1 MAMEDLMAWQR
12 AAYTQDALPTAPRAQ
27 EPPQQQEQQPAEG
40 ALRAQM
46 FATATG
52 ASTTTGAFAPRAQ
65 GDAAPVEEGT
75 QNVGEASL
83 ATFDRFVQEADD
95 GDAAEVPSHQAPEGD
110 AVAASLLHQPQAAV
124 VAVEQERAPEAT
136 EEPARDL
143 RGLSAGRER
152 FAPEQAAELQEED
165 GSGVQAPEEGAA
177 HPGAFQHALRTV
189 NHEVAPAQD
198 VQQAAEAGP
207 PVPAVAVS
215 QELSQAITHGA
226 RRVQMRIVPEG
237 LGELD
242 IKVQMTGQ
250 QVHLTIR
257 GDAPE
262 LAQLLTHKVQEL
274 RQDLQQQGLSLG
286 AMDFG
291 TLGASSGGSS
301 MSQDGRSQQ
310 SRLDDDGQGGLQR
323 LAGAKESTSTGAPR
337 SRPRGAG
344 PSHRIIDVVL

>member
-1 MAMEDLMAWQR
+1 L
-12 AAYTQDALPTAPRAQ
+12 
-27 EPPQQQEQQPAEG
+27 
-40 ALRAQM
+40 
-46 FATATG
+46 
-52 ASTTTGAFAPRAQ
+52 
-65 GDAAPVEEGT
+65 
-75 QNVGEASL
+75 N
-83 ATFDRFVQEADD
+83 TFDRFVQHADD
-95 GDAAEVPSHQAPEGD
+95 EEGAPSQQAPD
-110 AVAASLLHQPQAAV
+110 ANPVAASLLYQPQAAV
-124 VAVEQERAPEAT
+124 VPATQESTVEAVD
-136 EEPARDL
+136 EPVRDL
-143 RGLSAGRER
+143 SGVSAGRPR
-152 FAPEQAAELQEED
+152 FAQEPAVEPSEED
-165 GSGVQAPEEGAA
+165 GVQAPEEAAA
-177 HPGAFQHALRTV
+177 HPATFEHALRTV
-189 NHEVAPAQD
+189 SHEAAPQLQQTAQT
-198 VQQAAEAGP
+198 EP
-207 PVPAVAVS
+207 PVSAVAVS

-226 RRVQMRIVPEG
+226 KRVQMRIVPEG

-262 LAQLLTHKVQEL
+262 LAQLLTHKVEEL

-291 TLGASSGGSS
+291 ALGASANGSS

-310 SRLDDDGQGGLQR
+310 SRLADDGQGGLQR